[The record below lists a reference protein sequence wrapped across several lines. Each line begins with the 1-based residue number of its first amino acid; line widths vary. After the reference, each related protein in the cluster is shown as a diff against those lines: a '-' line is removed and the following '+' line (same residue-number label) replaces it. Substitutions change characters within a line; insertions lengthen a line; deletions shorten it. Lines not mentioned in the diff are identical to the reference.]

1 MVGTARQVA
10 ALAAVITATLGTTA
24 ARGAES
30 FSVVGACRTGLPNG
44 AYELRMSDGRLRVA
58 GAFAQ
63 GRKTGTFIFWTA
75 SGARSAVIP
84 YDDDTKTGTVALW
97 YTAAGRELARRIEAP
112 YADNRLHGIVRAF
125 YSNGA
130 LRAELRYE
138 HGTMVA
144 AQAWDQRGARLSLAQ
159 TQRLAAG
166 ELEAAERVYSGLEA
180 IVHEH
185 PPHCE

>member
-1 MVGTARQVA
+1 MVGAA
-10 ALAAVITATLGTTA
+10 SALALGVILATLATDA
-24 ARGAES
+24 GAEI
-30 FSVVGACRTGLPNG
+30 FSVVGACRAGVPNG
-44 AYELRMSDGRLRVA
+44 AYELRMPDGRLRVV

-84 YDDDTKTGTVALW
+84 YDDDAKTGTVALW
-97 YTAAGRELARRIEAP
+97 YTAADRELARKLEAP
-112 YADNRLHGIVRAF
+112 FSDNRLHGIVRSF
-125 YSNGA
+125 HSNGTP
-130 LRAELRYE
+130 RAEFRYE

-144 AQAWDQRGARLSLAQ
+144 AQAWDQRGNRLPDTQAR
-159 TQRLAAG
+159 RLAARQA
-166 ELEAAERVYSGLEA
+166 EDAERVYSGLEA